1 MDPGFLVEIAMT
13 MWIILAFAVGSISG
27 FGLFAALQMGRDASE
42 PGALRWAW
50 PRGLRGFACRVGAR

>member
-42 PGALRWAW
+42 PGALR
-50 PRGLRGFACRVGAR
+50 